1 MFTLSRRQPLS
12 LTGLA
17 CTMVLLCLQTSA
29 ARAAD
34 AAPDPRPNILL
45 AIADDWSWPHA
56 GAYGD
61 TVAKTP
67 TFDRVAREGV
77 LFTRAFCAAST
88 CSASRASIL
97 TGQAPH
103 RLEEGG
109 NLWGTLP
116 AKFPVYPDQLEA
128 AGYFIGHMGK
138 GWGPGD
144 LGDRK
149 RNPAGRAFRTVSWRR
164 VRYVRGLNLSCF
176 PAELP

>member
-1 MFTLSRRQPLS
+1 MSRALWPPPSCWPLVS
-12 LTGLA
+12 LLA
-17 CTMVLLCLQTSA
+17 ALAVPPA
-29 ARAAD
+29 PGPRAAGPPAD
-34 AAPDPRPNILL
+34 RRPNILFL
-45 AIADDWSWPHA
+45 MADDWAWPHA

-61 TVAKTP
+61 RVIRTP

-77 LFTRAFCAAST
+77 LFTHAYCAAPS
-88 CSASRASIL
+88 CSPSRAAIL

-128 AGYFIGHMGK
+128 AGYFVGHMGK

-149 RNPAGRAFRTVSWRR
+149 RNAAGPGFKSFEQFLRAVPPGKPF
-164 VRYVRGLNLSCF
+164 CF
-176 PAELP
+176 W